1 MNTALTTLLSESI
14 DYAGTFP
21 PACLPLEHAAT
32 NYLQYRSSA
41 DSWLLGRFV
50 CTAAQLAELPAEFAA
65 GIERRGQMSVL
76 VGDAQSIEQAGKS
89 KLAPSIG
96 SLEMRRGDDA
106 ATLGDDVE
114 RVFRAA
120 ADVGLSQTIFYFE
133 IPTDAEPQRFAA
145 ALAGCNRR
153 RSGTFGC
160 RAGLKVRTGGTT
172 AAAVPSTMQ
181 LAEVAVACR
190 DHGLFWKATAG
201 LHQPFRHFDPA
212 LGVHLHGFINLF
224 VAATL
229 ADVQGLA
236 TQEVATILDDDDAK
250 HFSFTPLGLSW
261 RGNAAD
267 LEQIASAR
275 RRGLQSFGSCSF
287 SEPLEGLKS
296 LS

>member
-21 PACLPLEHAAT
+21 PACLPLEQAAA
-32 NYLQYRSSA
+32 NYLTYRSSA
-41 DSWLLGRFV
+41 ESWLLGRFV

-65 GIERRGQMSVL
+65 GTERRGQMSVL
-76 VGDAQSIEQAGKS
+76 VGDARSIEQAGKS
-89 KLAPSIG
+89 ALAPMIG
-96 SLEMRRGDDA
+96 SLEMRGGSDSAMPGDCVQQAFTKA
-106 ATLGDDVE
+106 AE
-114 RVFRAA
+114 
-120 ADVGLSQTIFYFE
+120 VGLSQTTIFVE
-133 IPTDAEPQRFAA
+133 LPTDADPRRFAA
-145 ALAGCNRR
+145 TLAAGNR
-153 RSGTFGC
+153 

-172 AAAVPSTMQ
+172 PAAVPSTMQ
-181 LAEVAVACR
+181 LAEVVVACR

-224 VAATL
+224 VTATL

-236 TQEVATILDDDDAK
+236 TQEVATILDDDDPK
-250 HFSFTPLGLSW
+250 HFCFTPYGLSW

-267 LEQIASAR
+267 LDQIASAR
-275 RRGLQSFGSCSF
+275 RRGLHSFGSCSF